1 MSILQEI
8 LTWSENLPAWQSD
21 AIARLFTKGVI
32 ADADLDDLFAL
43 LKADHGIPDPH
54 DRTAKKLSADQIPSS
69 AANNAQVKV
78 LAIKNL
84 VHVNRIA
91 ANQRLPFAATGLTVI
106 YGDNGSGKSGYSR
119 VLKRACR
126 ARDQSESIHPNA
138 FLPTDQIGNAE
149 ATFEIAIDGVTK
161 EVGWV
166 NGKAGDPALS
176 SLTVFDT
183 RCARSYLDDEGDY
196 AYVPYGLDILEGLA
210 GVCKNLKLKIEV
222 EQANSVADTT
232 SFADLAGDTSV
243 GRLIASLSRST
254 KPEQITGLATM
265 TPEEEVKHGELDKS
279 LKEVNP
285 KDKAKQLRLGAS
297 RISRLSTSV
306 TQKLATVDDATVAKL
321 LGLVDA
327 YHSAQT
333 AAALAAK
340 SFNED
345 ANLLPGT
352 GGDAWK
358 ELFEA
363 ARKFSVVA
371 YPGKNFPELGDAQCP
386 LCQQPLAEGAE
397 RLLRFETF
405 VQQEAE
411 TIAKARHKAL
421 AEAQSLF
428 AGQSVSLGMDDEL
441 FTEITTL
448 DGSLAS
454 DTKAIET
461 ALSRRYAAIK
471 AAISSREWDKVDA
484 LPVNCAS
491 RLQGLADN
499 LIQQA
504 ETLDKMTD
512 EKARAELQ
520 AQFKELG
527 DRMRLA
533 KVKTAVLTAIER
545 LNRHAKLS
553 QCLLAVKT
561 NAISIKASELT
572 EKVVSKE
579 LASALNQEF
588 KNLGVGTLQVS
599 LKSRADR
606 GKAIHKLKLDVPQ
619 AKTPADILSEG
630 EQRAIA
636 IGSFLAEV
644 NIGGGSGGVVF
655 DDPVSSLD
663 HKRRERVASR
673 LAQEAGKRQVI
684 IFTHDLYFLH
694 LLNEEAG
701 KAGVPIETQS
711 VTRRAEGFGV
721 ADSDLPFEG
730 MNTKARIGYLRNRQ
744 QAIQTVFKSGDEL
757 EHRKQTAD
765 AYRQLRI
772 AWERAVEEILLRQV
786 VLRFRKGIETQRLKE
801 VVVDNDDY
809 ATIDSWMSKCSNYA
823 HDQALLGGTDV
834 PEPAELLADIN
845 ALDEW
850 RTKTEKR
857 AGEVAKVRKAGK

>member
-1 MSILQEI
+1 M
-8 LTWSENLPAWQSD
+8 
-21 AIARLFTKGVI
+21 
-32 ADADLDDLFAL
+32 DD
-43 LKADHGIPDPH
+43 
-54 DRTAKKLSADQIPSS
+54 TA
-69 AANNAQVKV
+69 
-78 LAIKNL
+78 
-84 VHVNRIA
+84 
-91 ANQRLPFAATGLTVI
+91 
-106 YGDNGSGKSGYSR
+106 
-119 VLKRACR
+119 
-126 ARDQSESIHPNA
+126 
-138 FLPTDQIGNAE
+138 
-149 ATFEIAIDGVTK
+149 VTK
-161 EVGWV
+161 
-166 NGKAGDPALS
+166 
-176 SLTVFDT
+176 
-183 RCARSYLDDEGDY
+183 
-196 AYVPYGLDILEGLA
+196 
-210 GVCKNLKLKIEV
+210 
-222 EQANSVADTT
+222 
-232 SFADLAGDTSV
+232 
-243 GRLIASLSRST
+243 
-254 KPEQITGLATM
+254 
-265 TPEEEVKHGELDKS
+265 
-279 LKEVNP
+279 
-285 KDKAKQLRLGAS
+285 LR
-297 RISRLSTSV
+297 
-306 TQKLATVDDATVAKL
+306 
-321 LGLVDA
+321 GLVDA
-327 YHSAQT
+327 YQSAQT
-333 AAALAAK
+333 AASLAAK
-340 SFNED
+340 SFTED
-345 ANLLPGT
+345 ASLLPGT

-371 YPGKNFPELGDAQCP
+371 YPGKNFPELGDTQCP

-397 RLLRFETF
+397 RLLRFEKF

-421 AEAQSLF
+421 AEAQSIF

-441 FTEITTL
+441 FAEITSL
-448 DGSLAS
+448 DGLLSS

-484 LPVNCAS
+484 LPLNCAA
-491 RLQGLADN
+491 RLQGLADKLN
-499 LIQQA
+499 QEA

-545 LNRHAKLS
+545 LNRQAKLS

-588 KNLGVGTLQVS
+588 KNLGAGTLQVS
-599 LKSRADR
+599 LKSRADK

-636 IGSFLAEV
+636 IGSFLAEII
-644 NIGGGSGGVVF
+644 IGGGSGGVVF

-663 HKRRERVASR
+663 HKRRERVARR
-673 LAQEAGKRQVI
+673 LAQEAAKRQVI
-684 IFTHDLYFLH
+684 IFTHDLYFLN
-694 LLNEEAG
+694 LLGEEAG

-730 MNTKARIGYLRNRQ
+730 MLTKARVGYLRNRQ

-786 VLRFRKGIETQRLKE
+786 VLRFRKGIETQRLSG
-801 VVVDNDDY
+801 VVVENSDY
-809 ATIDSWMSKCSNYA
+809 TTIDSWMSKCSNYA
-823 HDQALLGGTDV
+823 HDQALLGGVEV
-834 PEPAELLADIN
+834 PEPEELLADIN

-857 AGEVAKVRKAGK
+857 AGEVAKARKAGN